1 MTAISALRL
10 LFWLILAAMLAA
22 IGRASALCP
31 LFEIPREVL
40 RHPWFVT
47 TLIDAY
53 LAFFVVYLWVAWKE
67 RSTAAR
73 VLWFF
78 VLMLWGNVGIAV
90 YVLRELY
97 RLDRYGQPLRL
108 VSEARPG
115 HVLLPAVLTALAVL
129 VYLWGARGHFA

>member
-10 LFWLILAAMLAA
+10 VFWLILAGMLAA
-22 IGRASALCP
+22 IVRASALCP
-31 LFEIPREVL
+31 LFEIPPEVL
-40 RHPWFVT
+40 QHPWFLT

-67 RSTAAR
+67 RSFAAR

-97 RLDRYGQPLRL
+97 RLNPDERPLRL

-115 HVLLPAVLTALAVL
+115 HVLLPSILTALAVL
-129 VYLWGARGHFA
+129 VYAWGARGHFA